1 MSYVIRVR
9 PEAVS
14 DIDEQAEYY
23 ESKDAG
29 LGRRF
34 AQSVMMT
41 IDRITP
47 MPLKLRARHRDVR
60 IALVGRF
67 PFGVAY
73 FVEGDDI
80 IVLAVLDL
88 RRNPVRNVTTLD
100 ERRGTKPR

>member
-14 DIDEQAEYY
+14 DVDQQAEYY

-34 AQSVMMT
+34 ARAVAMT
-41 IDRITP
+41 IDGIAP
-47 MPLKLRARHRDVR
+47 LPLKLRPRHGDVR
-60 IALVGRF
+60 VALVGRF

-73 FVEGDDI
+73 VVDDSDI
-80 IVLAVLDL
+80 VVLAVLDL
-88 RRNPVRNVTTLD
+88 RRNPVRNMTTLA
-100 ERRGTKPR
+100 ERRQTTQR

>member
-9 PEAVS
+9 PEAGS
-14 DIDEQAEYY
+14 DLGEQAEYY

-34 AQSVMMT
+34 ARAVMMT
-41 IDRITP
+41 IDGLAP
-47 MPLKLRARHRDVR
+47 MPLKLRPRHGDVR
-60 IALVGRF
+60 VALVGRF

-73 FVEGDDI
+73 FVDGNDI

-88 RRNPVRNVTTLD
+88 RRNPARNVTTLD
-100 ERRGTKPR
+100 GHRGKSRR

>member
-1 MSYVIRVR
+1 MSYVILVR

-14 DIDEQAEYY
+14 DVDEQAEYY
-23 ESKDAG
+23 AYQDAG

-34 AQSVMMT
+34 ARAVMTT
-41 IDRITP
+41 IDRIAP
-47 MPLKLRARHRDVR
+47 MPLKLRPRHADVR

-73 FVEGDDI
+73 FVDGDDI

-100 ERRGTKPR
+100 ERHGKIPR

>member
-23 ESKDAG
+23 ESKEDG

-34 AQSVMMT
+34 VRAVMAT
-41 IDRITP
+41 IDRLAP
-47 MPLKLRARHRDVR
+47 MPLKLRPRHGDVR

-88 RRNPVRNVTTLD
+88 RRNPVRNVTMLD